1 MPEFVHFGSI
11 FATRF
16 KSGKDLRITDSNG
29 TMKAAWVAGSG
40 KLIAADPRYLTLS
53 PKFLAGER
61 RLEGKIVSMDG
72 GRYICRLPY
81 VSEANGLEESPDF
94 PLLQKWG
101 EAAQKEVQFFAQMH
115 KQVVVAIFDP
125 FLKDQGW
132 HFAFRVS
139 KDAPLDVHSLHHI
152 GLLPVLEPIQE
163 YSPESMLGEQVSVVM
178 PGDILRGKLVSCTDY
193 DVVLEVT
200 SEFDAIAEFGLW
212 GQWTGGKE
220 ILLDRAAMLTLYP
233 G

>member
-40 KLIAADPRYLTLS
+40 KLIAADPQYLTLS

-61 RLEGKIVSMDG
+61 LLEGKVVSMDG

-132 HFAFRVS
+132 HFSFRVS